1 MKCPFHVPERH
12 VKITIQLFAVIIVL
26 MTSMTASSM
35 EHTLVSGVA
44 VLAVVEAARNV
55 GSFPAYL
62 PHQDCPWDQSCCCLC
77 GGGLE
82 NQDGNPCGCMHPEM
96 LFSYLLLNYKY
107 ERNLCHEQGIRPSNV
122 RNRCPF
128 SIPAG
133 SRVKEELPL
142 LSS

>member
-35 EHTLVSGVA
+35 EHTLVSDVA
-44 VLAVVEAARNV
+44 LLAVVATRNV